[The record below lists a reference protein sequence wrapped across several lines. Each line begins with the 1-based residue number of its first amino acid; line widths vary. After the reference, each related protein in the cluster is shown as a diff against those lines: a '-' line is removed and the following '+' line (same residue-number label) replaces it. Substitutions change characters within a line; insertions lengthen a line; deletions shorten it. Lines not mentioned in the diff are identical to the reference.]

1 MLPAVLS
8 SVSPSQ
14 STSVWPSTSKSQD
27 ASFASASALA
37 SNSKLE
43 DRPSWRDSEEYLKNP
58 SLLSDPVNYAKYY
71 FLKKKGNVPL
81 QTRIK
86 IADLFCDYVFELC

>member
-1 MLPAVLS
+1 MGTVLSIFPAVLS

-14 STSVWPSTSKSQD
+14 STSVWPSTSKS
-27 ASFASASALA
+27 
-37 SNSKLE
+37 N
-43 DRPSWRDSEEYLKNP
+43 
-58 SLLSDPVNYAKYY
+58 DPVNYAKYY
-71 FLKKKGNVPL
+71 ILKKNGNVPL

>member
-1 MLPAVLS
+1 MGTVLSILPAVLS

-14 STSVWPSTSKSQD
+14 STSVWPSTSKS
-27 ASFASASALA
+27 
-37 SNSKLE
+37 N
-43 DRPSWRDSEEYLKNP
+43 
-58 SLLSDPVNYAKYY
+58 DPVNYAEYY
-71 FLKKKGNVPL
+71 ILKKKGNVPL